1 MIETKVITEVDAEKI
16 KHLDEGHFLD
26 LKSKAIRPAKL
37 TETISAFAN
46 TSAGEIYIGIEE
58 NDILTLKDRKWN
70 GFNDV
75 EEANGILQAVEAL
88 SPLGNHYKAVFY
100 SADTEQG
107 LVLHLTIYKTN
118 KILFASNT
126 KAYIRRGAQK
136 LPLESPEAIKRLEYD
151 KGIATF
157 EDDLLNIP
165 EEHITNSV
173 VTLGFMI
180 DVVPMSEPTSW
191 LKNQLVLIDGKPTVA
206 GALLF
211 AEAPQAI
218 LPKRS
223 AIKIYRYHT
232 ANDEGERDTLAF
244 DPITI
249 EGHIYALIETAVHKV
264 KEIVES
270 IQKLGPEGLENVLY
284 PEEALQEIITNAVI
298 HRDYSIPKDIH
309 IRIFDNRIEI
319 ESPGRFPGHI
329 TLANILDDQSARN
342 PKIIRLIN
350 KFPNPPNKDV
360 GEGLKTAFEAMSKL
374 RLKEPV
380 IKEAEASVIVILRH
394 ESLASPEQMVMD
406 YLNGHEEITNAVARK
421 LTGIKSENTMKDV
434 FYRLRDRGEIRP
446 VPGKVGRSFAWQK
459 C

>member
-1 MIETKVITEVDAEKI
+1 MIETKKITAQDADRI
-16 KHLDEGHFLD
+16 KYLDESHFLD

-46 TSAGEIYIGIEE
+46 TSAGEIYVGIEE
-58 NDILTLKDRKWN
+58 NDILTLKDRHWN

-75 EEANGILQAVEAL
+75 EEANGLLQAIERL

-100 SADTEQG
+100 SCDSEQG
-107 LVLHLTIYKTN
+107 LILHLTIYKTSN
-118 KILFASNT
+118 ILFASNK

-136 LPLESPEAIKRLEYD
+136 LPIESTEALKRLKYD
-151 KGIATF
+151 KGITTF
-157 EDDLLNIP
+157 EDSLLSIP
-165 EEHITNSV
+165 DEYITNSV
-173 VTLGFMI
+173 VVIEFMI
-180 DVVPMSEPTSW
+180 NVVPMSEPESW
-191 LKNQLVLIDGKPTVA
+191 LKNQLVFIDGKPTVA
-206 GALLF
+206 GVLLF
-211 AEAPQAI
+211 AEEPQAI

-244 DPITI
+244 DPTTV
-249 EGHIYALIETAVHKV
+249 EGHIYTLIETAKNKV
-264 KEIVES
+264 KEIVEK
-270 IQKLGPEGLENVLY
+270 IQKLGPDGLENILY

-319 ESPGRFPGHI
+319 ESPGRLPGHI

-360 GEGLKTAFEAMSKL
+360 GEGLKTAFEAMNKL
-374 RLKEPV
+374 RLKEPE
-380 IKEAEASVIVILRH
+380 ITETDASVIVILRH
-394 ESLASPEQMVMD
+394 ESLSSPEQMVMD
-406 YLNGHEEITNAVARK
+406 YLSGHENITNAIARE

-434 FYRLRDRGEIRP
+434 FYRLRDRGEIEP
-446 VPGKVGRSFAWQK
+446 VPGRVGRSFAWQK
-459 C
+459 S